1 MKVFGFG
8 DTRFS
13 ISQVELADIAEV
25 MPPVDELR
33 GALTNL
39 VAEQR
44 LMSAF
49 MLLTDIFAQSSIL
62 LAANR
67 EGEAIAEQAFGSPVT
82 DGRLVLPG
90 VLSRKK
96 QVVPPLAAALT

>member
-1 MKVFGFG
+1 
-8 DTRFS
+8 
-13 ISQVELADIAEV
+13 VELADIAEV

-33 GALTNL
+33 RALANQVTEHGL
-39 VAEQR
+39 T
-44 LMSAF
+44 SAF
-49 MLLTDIFAQSSIL
+49 ALLTDILAQSSIL
-62 LAANR
+62 VAANR
-67 EGEAIAEQAFGSPVT
+67 EGEALAEQAFGGRVS

>member
-1 MKVFGFG
+1 
-8 DTRFS
+8 
-13 ISQVELADIAEV
+13 VELADIAEV

-44 LMSAF
+44 LTSAF

-67 EGEAIAEQAFGSPVT
+67 EGEAIAEQAFGSPMT
-82 DGRLVLPG
+82 DGRLLLPG

-96 QVVPPLAAALT
+96 QVVPPLAAVLT